1 MHKPMLKPY
10 KKTLL
15 ITSLLLLLPILAG
28 LVLWNLLPDT
38 IATHWGADGQPDGWS
53 SKLFAVLGL
62 PLFMVVIHWV
72 CIFATLA
79 DPKKQN
85 VLHGKLFYLILWF
98 IPLLSLVCNAAVLCY
113 AMGIDLSID
122 RIIPALMGVLFI
134 VIGNYLPKCRQS
146 YTVGIKLPWTLADE
160 ENWRRTHRLAG
171 PIWVAGGLVCILT
184 AILHLPLLTLIAVV
198 PMVVV
203 PIVYSYILYTK
214 THK

>member
-1 MHKPMLKPY
+1 MLKPY

-15 ITSLLLLLPILAG
+15 ITSLLLLLPILTG
-28 LVLWNLLPDT
+28 LVLWNRLPDT

-72 CIFATLA
+72 CIFATLS

-85 VLHGKLFYLILWF
+85 VLRGKLFSLILWF

-198 PMVVV
+198 PMVVIPV
-203 PIVYSYILYTK
+203 VYSYILYQK